1 MNTRL
6 IITLLCAGAIAF
18 ACSPRSRSATPEALA
33 SALPVPS
40 SNSVQRVVKRAG
52 AASKSSAP
60 KVNTRLT
67 VDPKAH
73 EVRLAL
79 DVANVSK
86 KHVELVFPN
95 GQRYDFAV
103 VDSTGREV
111 WRWSNGRLFTQIVQN
126 KELPSGNAMQVSETW
141 SDAVPGRYTAVA
153 TLKSTNYPVEE
164 RMEFVVR

>member
-6 IITLLCAGAIAF
+6 IITLLCAGALAF
-18 ACSPRSRSATPEALA
+18 ACGPRSRSGTSEALA

-40 SNSVQRVVKRAG
+40 SHSVETVVKRAG
-52 AASKSSAP
+52 APAKSATP

-67 VDPKAH
+67 VDPKPH
-73 EVRLAL
+73 GVRLAL

-111 WRWSNGRLFTQIVQN
+111 WRWSSGRLFTQIVQN

-141 SDAVPGRYTAVA
+141 SAPTPGRYTAVA
-153 TLKSTNYPVEE
+153 TLRSTNYPVEE